1 MILTRIDLINN
12 VRCRMLKRG
21 VWLVIVDGLAV
32 GRIFK
37 YGRFKW
43 RRYSRRGIDSLAA
56 MHSVQ
61 NFLDGLN
68 QRAA

>member
-1 MILTRIDLINN
+1 
-12 VRCRMLKRG
+12 MLKRG